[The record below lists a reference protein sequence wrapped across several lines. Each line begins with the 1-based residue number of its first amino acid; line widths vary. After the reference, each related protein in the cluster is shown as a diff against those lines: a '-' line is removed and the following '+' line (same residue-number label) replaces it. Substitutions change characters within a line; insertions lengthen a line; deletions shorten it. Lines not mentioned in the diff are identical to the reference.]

1 MEKPVLLDSLTICFT
16 TYVWKSWFNLL
27 AIKNKTAAF
36 RKSFLAFEI
45 SYLYSKSREPKHPGD
60 DVTINYNVQVAG
72 GWHGLHS
79 ERTSLAVWK
88 PACISANLVTGLLHF
103 SNGKISKDINI
114 AELANSAAQLTADWN
129 VSHVWSMAETV
140 SQMNVF
146 TGFLTRA
153 RCGEAGDLI
162 AWTSPFWTFDTRFP
176 GLATRKEDDLDH
188 VCGRGPTTVTLTLPV
203 QPTFRGAVN
212 MCKLL
217 GEGNVTAYSSFPEWE
232 EALKKARED
241 IGPMLNMWFS
251 LERINGSFV
260 SYYSREAVSN
270 IIWRPGSPQGLY
282 DCVYCQETG
291 CADRDCKSDHV
302 ANFQCRFT
310 QRPVLFLKGL
320 CAGSNLDRGYYPD
333 NRQAQFIWVG
343 VEGTF
348 IRYNQSMNAWVAK
361 VRNLNT
367 WASIETSL
375 DSLLLGTHEWT
386 IHNDHRCFP
395 GPSKKMLIN
404 LSFCSNQMFSC
415 DDGSCVNLKMRCD
428 ENIDCPDGTD
438 EVGCK
443 IVRFPESYNKAVT
456 SNNEKSDL
464 NTSVVI
470 HNILSIDEI
479 EGNIR
484 LTVRLILEWHDSR
497 LTFLDL
503 NTNPDFNVLEDN
515 EFSDIWKP
523 ELIFINVE
531 QKDFEY
537 SIKPHIR
544 ISMDASEIFNFAD
557 YTSVSS
563 AKLYPGNTSIIRWY
577 SEFRY
582 HTLQYVLPY

>member
-1 MEKPVLLDSLTICFT
+1 
-16 TYVWKSWFNLL
+16 
-27 AIKNKTAAF
+27 
-36 RKSFLAFEI
+36 
-45 SYLYSKSREPKHPGD
+45 
-60 DVTINYNVQVAG
+60 
-72 GWHGLHS
+72 
-79 ERTSLAVWK
+79 
-88 PACISANLVTGLLHF
+88 
-103 SNGKISKDINI
+103 
-114 AELANSAAQLTADWN
+114 
-129 VSHVWSMAETV
+129 
-140 SQMNVF
+140 
-146 TGFLTRA
+146 
-153 RCGEAGDLI
+153 
-162 AWTSPFWTFDTRFP
+162 
-176 GLATRKEDDLDH
+176 
-188 VCGRGPTTVTLTLPV
+188 
-203 QPTFRGAVN
+203 
-212 MCKLL
+212 
-217 GEGNVTAYSSFPEWE
+217 
-232 EALKKARED
+232 
-241 IGPMLNMWFS
+241 
-251 LERINGSFV
+251 
-260 SYYSREAVSN
+260 
-270 IIWRPGSPQGLY
+270 
-282 DCVYCQETG
+282 
-291 CADRDCKSDHV
+291 
-302 ANFQCRFT
+302 
-310 QRPVLFLKGL
+310 
-320 CAGSNLDRGYYPD
+320 
-333 NRQAQFIWVG
+333 
-343 VEGTF
+343 
-348 IRYNQSMNAWVAK
+348 
-361 VRNLNT
+361 
-367 WASIETSL
+367 
-375 DSLLLGTHEWT
+375 
-386 IHNDHRCFP
+386 
-395 GPSKKMLIN
+395 
-404 LSFCSNQMFSC
+404 MFSC